1 MKNRANKIVISALLV
16 FCMAFSVFFATV
28 KAEAADTVCTEH
40 TTYKVKAFPGAE
52 VANYRK
58 TKPYQAPE
66 VEKGYLF
73 AGWYSNENCT
83 VAVRDGDEI
92 DPDGTYYAKGVPEHM
107 ADVKAQLSTN
117 LTQPD
122 GEKTSGKIRFVTTV
136 DSLAYQQAG
145 FYISYNGKT
154 IQNTSDTVYDKLVA
168 TDIDGKSDPI
178 DPHVFCGISRY
189 FRACTIKN
197 VTNKSYSVQFDV
209 QAFWITLDGTQV
221 RGPEVRKQVKDGLLR
236 DVKYVAL
243 TGNDSYAGTE
253 ESPYK
258 TLETAI
264 ANVPAYGKIVILDTC
279 SATIEEKNYPIPAV
293 GDTPE
298 SVQTEQAVTI
308 ADSDGMTDKHLT
320 ITGGTL
326 DFTGASEIHLGDSVK
341 FENITL
347 TFGENTSLYA
357 NGYTLEIAESATLSE
372 YSAGSDHSKNL
383 TVYGGSRDAVIQ
395 GNTNLILCAGTYAN
409 IYGGGH
415 ISVPGNNNL
424 SGRVRGNTNIVISG
438 TVNGGKTY
446 GSDHA
451 ISNGLNLYGGGATSG
466 AAILGN
472 TDITIESS
480 SNNFQY
486 IFGGSKQSPVTGT
499 TNVDFRSG
507 TAMSIFGGGYY
518 GETRGETHVTM
529 TGGKVEQV
537 FGGAQF
543 AKATADTNVQILGG
557 KVTRRI
563 YGGCYNETDLS
574 TWDSSYSV
582 TGHSNVMISPNADIS
597 LSGLDANIC
606 AVSRCKENSANE
618 WGTFIFNANATFSN
632 EIGTLGNGKTHHY
645 MVTTNG
651 NTTTDSLGTVSP
663 QGKYIHIE
671 PKVGY
676 SATVYQ
682 GTDHTG
688 AELHY
693 TESESIFELP
703 VLSASTECMSIYVE
717 FAIKTDKTSYA
728 AKTGQAYYPTLEE
741 AVDIAHEM
749 YANRDKKVAGDT
761 IVVTLLSD
769 VEVAATLNIKDN
781 ANITLTNDAAVRTI
795 YRDSGLSDARW
806 IDVEKGATLRVEG
819 LTVDGR
825 TKAEALA
832 NTTVASSAGSLYELI
847 KNSGTLTCE
856 HVTFQ
861 NIYHKTSDADDTKK
875 GCVLYGT
882 AASNMTVTDCAFND
896 NYTENSGT
904 ALFVDGGSKAIITD
918 SKFDGNAAPSGSGG
932 AIYNYAATLETANCE
947 FINNTSKNNGGAVYL
962 AKVVSATVSD
972 TSFSGGTAT
981 NGGGVMVDSCDVT
994 LNRCTFKDSNVTG
1007 TTGVA
1012 MYVRGNSVTTINNG
1026 IFKNNTGDKNGG
1038 AIHIFGNADGKPTVN
1053 INDTDFSENKTSGTW
1068 GGAIYVSNATTNI
1081 TNTNF
1086 TSNYAK
1092 LNGGAIGTDKAS
1104 VVKVSANKEGRG
1116 IFFDNHVGN
1125 KGGAIATTLG
1135 SATSDEVFD
1144 IQLTGVTFD
1153 ANYSAKDGGAILGG
1167 PGTKLTVD
1175 SCEFKNNYSDGTASG
1190 AGGAISINGNTKAT
1204 NGYNASLEVTGN
1216 TTFTENKANSTE
1228 PSLPD
1233 TPAGYGGAIYVGY
1246 AQADITGATF
1256 NNNQATNG
1264 GAIGSNAKASITV
1277 NAGTDGTVTFTG
1289 NNTTTGNGG
1298 AINVTGIA
1306 PDATATYTTFL
1317 TVQGNTDFTA
1327 NKATLNYGGAIYV
1340 GNATATITDANFSTN
1355 TALYGGA
1362 IGSVEKSNITVENA
1376 DFTTNHGTGQ
1386 GGAIRTHLD
1395 GATVGT
1401 FTVQLTGCMFDRND
1415 AKGRGGAIQAGCGTE
1430 LMVSSCDFKGNKTTG
1445 STQYQGGGAIAVIG
1459 TDTIECAATIRGT
1472 RFSTNES
1479 SARGGAIES
1488 LYTDLTVTDSDFISN
1503 NAKNGAGGAIFA
1515 GGSGTVNISST
1526 NGSRFDGNTA
1536 TGNGEAICQ
1545 ASPVIMTV
1553 DGYTF
1558 AKNGEEPDTTEYN
1571 VVYFGAVTTGSSV
1584 QKCNF
1589 ASGQT
1594 INKTNWNAAYGN
1606 NFDWTAT
1613 E

>member
-383 TVYGGSRDAVIQ
+383 TVYGGSRDAEIQ

-480 SNNFQY
+480 SNSFQFIY
-486 IFGGSKQSPVTGT
+486 GGSKQSPVTGT

-529 TGGKVEQV
+529 TGGEVEQV
-537 FGGAQF
+537 FGGTQF

-563 YGGCYNETDLS
+563 YGGCYNETDLL
-574 TWDSSYSV
+574 TWGSSYSV

-651 NTTTDSLGTVSP
+651 NTTTDSLGTISP

-671 PKVGY
+671 PKAGY

-861 NIYHKTSDADDTKK
+861 NVYHQTSDADDTKK

-882 AASNMTVTDCAFND
+882 AASNMMVTDCAFND

-962 AKVVSATVSD
+962 ANAALMTVND
-972 TSFSGGTAT
+972 TSFSGNTAL
-981 NGGGVMVDSCDVT
+981 NGGGVMVDGAVAT
-994 LNRCTFKDSNVTG
+994 LNNCTFSDGNALPIVSNNGG
-1007 TTGVA
+1007 TYGVA
-1012 MYVRGNSVTTINNG
+1012 LYVRGKSTTTINSST
-1026 IFKNNTGDKNGG
+1026 IQNNIGNRNGG
-1038 AIHIFGNADGKPTVN
+1038 ALSIYGDSVETTTVN
-1053 INDTDFSENKTSGTW
+1053 VNNTEFSENKTSATW
-1068 GGAIYVSNATTNI
+1068 GGAIYVQNATANIDHANFTSNEAKINGAAIGVGGVSSVTVTGGNFSSNHAGGKGGAICASVSSGTAQLKVIGVAFDKNYATNDGGAI
-1081 TNTNF
+1081 YGGSNTELVVDSCDFTDNYSTSATGGAISAIGSVPTGETYSTSLEVKGSTNF
-1086 TSNYAK
+1086 TSN
-1092 LNGGAIGTDKAS
+1092 
-1104 VVKVSANKEGRG
+1104 
-1116 IFFDNHVGN
+1116 
-1125 KGGAIATTLG
+1125 
-1135 SATSDEVFD
+1135 
-1144 IQLTGVTFD
+1144 
-1153 ANYSAKDGGAILGG
+1153 
-1167 PGTKLTVD
+1167 
-1175 SCEFKNNYSDGTASG
+1175 
-1190 AGGAISINGNTKAT
+1190 
-1204 NGYNASLEVTGN
+1204 
-1216 TTFTENKANSTE
+1216 KAN
-1228 PSLPD
+1228 
-1233 TPAGYGGAIYVGY
+1233 
-1246 AQADITGATF
+1246 
-1256 NNNQATNG
+1256 
-1264 GAIGSNAKASITV
+1264 GS
-1277 NAGTDGTVTFTG
+1277 GC
-1289 NNTTTGNGG
+1289 
-1298 AINVTGIA
+1298 
-1306 PDATATYTTFL
+1306 
-1317 TVQGNTDFTA
+1317 
-1327 NKATLNYGGAIYV
+1327 YGGAIYV
-1340 GNATATITDANFSTN
+1340 GNASAQITGATFDGNQAV
-1355 TALYGGA
+1355 YGGA
-1362 IGSVEKSNITVENA
+1362 IGSKEKSKIIVNGGTDKKVVFKGNEV
-1376 DFTTNHGTGQ
+1376 TGQ
-1386 GGAIRTHLD
+1386 GGVIRTCLAD
-1395 GATVGT
+1395 AVTGT
-1401 FTVQLTGCMFDRND
+1401 FDVQFTGCKFENNTASTRGGAIGSDQGTKLSVINCEFKGNKTKAGTQYDGGGAICVTGKNANAEAEVAINSTTFDGNT
-1415 AKGRGGAIQAGCGTE
+1415 AKGRGGAIM
-1430 LMVSSCDFKGNKTTG
+1430 L
-1445 STQYQGGGAIAVIG
+1445 
-1459 TDTIECAATIRGT
+1459 
-1472 RFSTNES
+1472 
-1479 SARGGAIES
+1479 
-1488 LYTDLTVTDSDFISN
+1488 LYADLTVGDSNFLSN
-1503 NAKNGAGGAIFA
+1503 VAIDGNGGAIFA
-1515 GGSGTVNISST
+1515 GGSGAVNISST
-1526 NGSRFDGNTA
+1526 NGSRFEGNTA
-1536 TGNGEAICQ
+1536 GGNGEAICQ